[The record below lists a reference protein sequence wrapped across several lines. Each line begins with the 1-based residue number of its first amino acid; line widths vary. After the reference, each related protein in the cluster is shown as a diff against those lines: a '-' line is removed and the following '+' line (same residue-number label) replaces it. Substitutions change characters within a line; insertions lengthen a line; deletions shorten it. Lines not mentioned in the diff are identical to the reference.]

1 MGLCRDDAT
10 DSRKSAVWQH
20 GARDLSGFSGR
31 KKRANRKPK
40 TNTPEKQHTR
50 ETTHPRNKRKGSLA
64 EIFLAREISRNFS
77 GNFPKFSSHGNFPCP
92 GGQSFP
98 PIFSRQAM
106 RDCRTL
112 VARSR
117 TLVFGR
123 LWADW
128 TGPVCPQSGPV
139 CLKRTSLPPKRTTVQ
154 SAPKASGRSS
164 RLREQGGRSR
174 PRTPPR
180 KSRYWP
186 CGVSGFMGFSTDT
199 AARRGVTSGRRKAQQ
214 APTSG
219 TRRAQQAPNPA
230 PKIGPSKAPARPYG
244 VLGFTMGF
252 FLRMFAPPKSRY
264 WPYGVSGFM
273 GPVSDSRWRHPPRWV
288 ATRRRPVRR
297 DSGSGHGRIGQT
309 PSRSS
314 LLARLRVDRHYWPD
328 SESIVMIGQTP
339 SRSSR
344 SPRPFKSIA
353 SERTPPCPITTVGRA
368 LSSPRLILAK
378 RRHDGEELFALRA
391 LRLEAMKSQG
401 VCLVVAALRLEA
413 MFLEGRACSLLVSLL
428 VMMRRGNDRTRGPG
442 PGIICY
448 YNRMICYYNYYSN
461 YNTPQTRGPGPRPR
475 LHDCP
480 CGCGERLP
488 QLLYIII
495 AFYYVIIAVIIYFHC
510 VLLCD
515 CRSHCTLL
523 CDYCSRLPR

>member
-1 MGLCRDDAT
+1 MGFWGLL
-10 DSRKSAVWQH
+10 W
-20 GARDLSGFSGR
+20 
-31 KKRANRKPK
+31 
-40 TNTPEKQHTR
+40 
-50 ETTHPRNKRKGSLA
+50 
-64 EIFLAREISRNFS
+64 
-77 GNFPKFSSHGNFPCP
+77 
-92 GGQSFP
+92 
-98 PIFSRQAM
+98 
-106 RDCRTL
+106 
-112 VARSR
+112 
-117 TLVFGR
+117 VFFYG
-123 LWADW
+123 
-128 TGPVCPQSGPV
+128 
-139 CLKRTSLPPKRTTVQ
+139 CLRH
-154 SAPKASGRSS
+154 PKADIGR
-164 RLREQGGRSR
+164 
-174 PRTPPR
+174 
-180 KSRYWP
+180 
-186 CGVSGFMGFSTDT
+186 MGFQ
-199 AARRGVTSGRRKAQQ
+199 GLWGRC
-214 APTSG
+214 PTVVG
-219 TRRAQQAPNPA
+219 
-230 PKIGPSKAPARPYG
+230 
-244 VLGFTMGF
+244 
-252 FLRMFAPPKSRY
+252 
-264 WPYGVSGFM
+264 
-273 GPVSDSRWRHPPRWV
+273 
-288 ATRRRPVRR
+288 ATRRG
-297 DSGSGHGRIGQT
+297 GSRQGAAPCDAT
-309 PSRSS
+309 PAAAMAG
-314 LLARLRVDRHYWPD
+314 LARLRVDRHYWPD